1 MKVQIVANYAEMS
14 RIAADIFAEIM
25 ASKKDCVLGLAT
37 GDTPIGMYEC
47 LVEDY
52 KAGKG
57 VILASGEGKAE
68 AVKRM
73 LCGKIT
79 TNCPASLLR
88 LHPDVTLICDNDA
101 GKLI

>member
-1 MKVQIVANYAEMS
+1 MYPYTHITDLTANTIEAKS
-14 RIAADIFAEIM
+14 RFFESEDDVPKQAVIMGIESIF
-25 ASKKDCVLGLAT
+25 
-37 GDTPIGMYEC
+37 
-47 LVEDY
+47 
-52 KAGKG
+52 KARKI

-73 LCGKIT
+73 LCGKII

-88 LHPDVTLICDNDA
+88 LHPDVTLICDKDA